1 MSRGIFQALT
11 KLKTMIESIEPKTD
25 SHHSFI
31 SIDDGSGLTSSINDR
46 PFSQREFMFDMISA
60 PMDDGMTGLSG
71 RKRATIE
78 LNVRYSIIK
87 EYGFKMRIMTED
99 SSYLIDKLKGPD
111 YDFNTTGIVSLIPA
125 QSRLEN
131 ITDQAGEIIGLM
143 LILPF
148 DLLYLEN

>member
-1 MSRGIFQALT
+1 MSRGIIKALD
-11 KLKTMIESIEPKTD
+11 KLKDMIESIEPKTD

-31 SIDDGSGLTSSINDR
+31 CIDDASGLTSNINDR
-46 PFSQREFMFDMISA
+46 SFAQREFMFDMISA
-60 PMDDGMTGLSG
+60 PMDDGTTGLSG
-71 RKRATIE
+71 RKRVTIE

-111 YDFNTTGIVSLIPA
+111 YDFNTTGIVSLIPG

-131 ITDQAGEIIGLM
+131 ITDQTGEIIGFM

>member
-1 MSRGIFQALT
+1 MSRGIIKALD
-11 KLKTMIESIEPKTD
+11 KLKDMIESIQPKTD

-31 SIDDGSGLTSSINDR
+31 CIDDGSGLTSNINDR
-46 PFSQREFMFDMISA
+46 SFAQREFMFDMISA
-60 PMDDGMTGLSG
+60 PMDDGTTGLSG
-71 RKRATIE
+71 RKRVTIE

-111 YDFNTTGIVSLIPA
+111 YDFNTTGIVSLIPG

-131 ITDQAGEIIGLM
+131 ITDQTGEIIGFM